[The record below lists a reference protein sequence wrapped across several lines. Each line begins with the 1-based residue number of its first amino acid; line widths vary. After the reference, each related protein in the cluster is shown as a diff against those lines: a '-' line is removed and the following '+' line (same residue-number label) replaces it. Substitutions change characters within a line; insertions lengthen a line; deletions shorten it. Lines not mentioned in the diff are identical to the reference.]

1 MQSLGADAKTAVR
14 SPRRN
19 TRSARPR
26 AQLGAQ
32 SWSVELTVPEAL
44 SLPIGARAIFAGGQ
58 FFCNF
63 YKISESPDIEHYAS
77 FSPVDS
83 EKPNFHLP
91 ECFARAVLI

>member
-1 MQSLGADAKTAVR
+1 M
-14 SPRRN
+14 
-19 TRSARPR
+19 
-26 AQLGAQ
+26 
-32 SWSVELTVPEAL
+32 PEAL
-44 SLPIGARAIFAGGQ
+44 LASQLGRAPFSPGGQ

-91 ECFARAVLI
+91 ECFARAVLV